1 MFARKKLV
9 TLSLCLL
16 LSACQ
21 SLLPG
26 TDPLPVQRVAWEHI
40 QPDCQ
45 GQACPLVNID
55 TLIFPD
61 EPPLSALIE
70 QRLLQ
75 MTNDSPDAPLPASLQ
90 SYESDFLH
98 GAKRGWN
105 TYLQA
110 KVREQH
116 DQLVVIELS
125 SYLSTGGAHGMPG
138 RGFIN
143 YDRTRQQ
150 ALSLQDMLV
159 PGQTT
164 AFWNLA
170 SQAHQRWLAANQLDQ
185 DPEYSRNW
193 PFEHTENVALGQ
205 AAMLLKYNVYS
216 IAPYSS
222 GHPQLTIPYSQ
233 LQGILKPQYFPA
245 GD

>member
-1 MFARKKLV
+1 MFAYKKLV
-9 TLSLCLL
+9 TLSLGLL
-16 LSACQ
+16 LGACQ

-26 TDPLPVQRVAWEHI
+26 DSALPVQRVAWETI
-40 QPDCQ
+40 QPGCQ
-45 GQACPLVNID
+45 GDSCPLVNID
-55 TLIFPD
+55 TLDFSDQPQ
-61 EPPLSALIE
+61 LNQLIE

-75 MTNDSPDAPLPASLQ
+75 MTNDSPGAPLPASLQ
-90 SYESDFLH
+90 SYEKDFLH
-98 GAKRGWN
+98 SAKRGWH

-116 DQLVVIELS
+116 DQLVIIEFS

-143 YDRTRQQ
+143 YDRTLEK
-150 ALSLQDMLV
+150 ALSLQDMLL

-164 AFWNLA
+164 AFWDLA
-170 SQAHQRWLAANQLDQ
+170 EQAHRRWLTANQLEQ
-185 DPEYSRNW
+185 DPEFVGNW
-193 PFEHTENVALGQ
+193 PFERTDNVALGQ
-205 AAMLLKYNVYS
+205 AAVLLKYNVYS

-233 LQGILKPQYFPA
+233 LRGILKPQYFPKR
-245 GD
+245 D